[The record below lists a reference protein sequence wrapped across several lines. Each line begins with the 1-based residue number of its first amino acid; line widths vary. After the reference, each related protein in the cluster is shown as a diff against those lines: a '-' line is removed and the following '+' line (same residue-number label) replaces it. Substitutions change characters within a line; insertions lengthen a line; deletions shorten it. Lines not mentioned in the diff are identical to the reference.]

1 MSFDRCFDRTTD
13 LRRHILA
20 IMAAPRTSSV
30 RTMSTF
36 RASDQTQLGPSEG
49 RLETPATAGFQRGM
63 SSSGVIGRKLG
74 SIYEVESQLP
84 QEMDYALRDL
94 RNKLSGTD

>member
-1 MSFDRCFDRTTD
+1 MVFTMSSF
-13 LRRHILA
+13 
-20 IMAAPRTSSV
+20 RTSNQSQ
-30 RTMSTF
+30 
-36 RASDQTQLGPSEG
+36 SDPSDS
-49 RLETPATAGFQRGM
+49 RLETPAMAGFQRGM